1 MKAFSK
7 TDKGKRR
14 EMNQDY
20 VYTSEGSIGNLPN
33 LCILADG
40 MGGHNAGD
48 YASRYT
54 VETIVSVIEKD
65 SEKEPVRIIDNAIQE
80 ANQAILE
87 KAKTDIDLD
96 GMGTTVVAATVIG
109 KDLCVA
115 NVGDSRLYVIGDEI
129 RQITRD
135 HSFVQEMVRRGELD
149 KKDARV
155 HPDRNII
162 TRAIGGGSMLEVD
175 FFEVELK
182 ESDRILMCSDGLT
195 DMIEDEEIFRILKEK
210 NSTAEGMEC
219 LVETANQNGGNDNIT
234 VVVIEPFSGEVKTC

>member
-1 MKAFSK
+1 MRAFSK

-20 VYTSEGSIGNLPN
+20 VYTSEGRIGNLPN

-54 VETIVSVIEKD
+54 VETIVDSIEKD
-65 SEKEPVRIIDNAIQE
+65 EQKEPVSIIEQAIQR

-96 GMGTTVVAATVIG
+96 GMGTTVVVATIV
-109 KDLCVA
+109 DNEMYVA
-115 NVGDSRLYVIGDEI
+115 NVGDSRLYVIGEEI
-129 RQITRD
+129 HQITKD
-135 HSFVQEMVRRGELD
+135 HSFVQEMVRRGELNA
-149 KKDARV
+149 KDARV

-162 TRAIGGGSMLEVD
+162 TRAIGGAKPLEVD

-182 ESDRILMCSDGLT
+182 EKERVLMCSDGLT
-195 DMIEDEEIFRILKEK
+195 DMIEDEDILKILKEQK
-210 NSTAEGMEC
+210 STADGIKC
-219 LVETANQNGGNDNIT
+219 LVETANENGGNDNIT
-234 VVVIEPFSGEVKTC
+234 VVVIEPFSDEVKTC

>member
-1 MKAFSK
+1 MRAFSK
-7 TDKGKRR
+7 TDTGKRR

-20 VYTSEGSIGNLPN
+20 VFTSESRIGNLPN

-54 VETIVSVIEKD
+54 VETMTATVAKD
-65 SEKEPVRIIDNAIQE
+65 SSDEPVSIISNAIQV

-96 GMGTTVVAATVIG
+96 GMGTTVVAAVVLG
-109 KDLCVA
+109 SELCVA

-129 RQITRD
+129 HQITRD
-135 HSFVQEMVRRGELD
+135 HSYVQEMVRRGELD
-149 KKDARV
+149 EKDARV

-162 TRAIGGGSMLEVD
+162 TRAIGGGNPLEVD

-182 ESDRILMCSDGLT
+182 ESDRVLMCSDGLT
-195 DMIEDEEIFRILKEK
+195 DMIEDEEILRILKEK
-210 NSTAEGMEC
+210 ETTAEGIEC
-219 LVETANQNGGNDNIT
+219 LVETANENGGNDNIT
-234 VVVIEPFSGEVKTC
+234 VVVIEPFSDEVKTC

>member
-20 VYTSEGSIGNLPN
+20 VYTSESQIGNLPN

-54 VETIVSVIEKD
+54 VETIVEVIGKDNGAEPVSVIK
-65 SEKEPVRIIDNAIQE
+65 NAIQE
-80 ANQAILE
+80 ANYAILE
-87 KAKTDIDLD
+87 KAKTDIDLE
-96 GMGTTVVAATVIG
+96 GMGTTVVVVTING
-109 KDLCVA
+109 SELCVA
-115 NVGDSRLYVIGDEI
+115 NVGDSRLYVIGDKI
-129 RQITRD
+129 QQITKD
-135 HSFVQEMVRRGELD
+135 HSYVQEMVRRGELNE
-149 KKDARV
+149 KDARV

-162 TRAIGGGSMLEVD
+162 TRAVGGGSQLEVD
-175 FFEVELK
+175 FFEVELQ
-182 ESDRILMCSDGLT
+182 ETDRILMCSDGLT

-210 NSTAEGMEC
+210 ESTAEGIEC
-219 LVETANQNGGNDNIT
+219 LVETANENGGNDNIT
-234 VVVIEPFSGEVKTC
+234 VVVIEPFSDEVKTC